1 MVEQRTENPC
11 VPGSIPGGTTKP
23 KYKFGLFYFL
33 AMTTLYFLYSKK
45 KDTYYVGETQN
56 LDLRLSQHNTHT
68 FTKGFTKAAVD
79 WEVVLTYQ
87 HSSRTT
93 VLKLERFIKKMKRKV
108 FIQKLIQN
116 PELIEKLILDKK
128 L

>member
-1 MVEQRTENPC
+1 
-11 VPGSIPGGTTKP
+11 
-23 KYKFGLFYFL
+23 
-33 AMTTLYFLYSKK
+33 MTTLYFLYSKK
-45 KDTYYVGETQN
+45 KDIYYVGETHN
-56 LDLRLSQHNTHT
+56 LGLRLFQHNTHT
-68 FTKGFTKAAVD
+68 FSKGFTKAADD
-79 WEVVLTYQ
+79 WEVVLTFQ

-116 PELIEKLILDKK
+116 PELIDKLILDKK

>member
-1 MVEQRTENPC
+1 MLQ
-11 VPGSIPGGTTKP
+11 
-23 KYKFGLFYFL
+23 
-33 AMTTLYFLYSKK
+33 K
-45 KDTYYVGETQN
+45 KDIYYVGETQN

-68 FTKGFTKAAVD
+68 FTKGFTKAAED

-87 HSSRTT
+87 NSSRTT
-93 VLKLERFIKKMKRKV
+93 ILKLERFIKKMKSRV

-116 PELIEKLILDKK
+116 PELIDKLIFDKK